1 MTTPHMPVMLDEIVE
16 ALTPQAG
23 ETYVDATFGFGGYS
37 EAILEAGDCHL
48 IALDRDPNVRARAE
62 QLEGQYGPRF
72 RFIQTAFSKM
82 ADLNLPPLDG
92 IVLDIGV
99 SSMQIDRSERG
110 FSFMRNGPLDMRM
123 SAEGVTAAQAVA
135 ELSRESLIAI
145 FRAYG
150 EERRAAR
157 IADFIVR
164 AREEVSLDTT
174 GQLAELV
181 EQAIGRSGKTHPATR
196 VFQALRIF
204 INDELGELYRALCA
218 AENLLKPQGRLVVVT
233 FHSLEDRVVKKFL
246 RRRADKARAGSRY
259 LPPETAQAGQAS
271 SREPSFSQYKRSVI
285 KPSQAEINVNSRSRS
300 AKLRVGIR
308 TLAPA
313 FASDDELLPGII
325 SVREME
331 ANP

>member
-1 MTTPHMPVMLDEIVE
+1 M
-16 ALTPQAG
+16 
-23 ETYVDATFGFGGYS
+23 
-37 EAILEAGDCHL
+37 
-48 IALDRDPNVRARAE
+48 
-62 QLEGQYGPRF
+62 
-72 RFIQTAFSKM
+72 
-82 ADLNLPPLDG
+82 
-92 IVLDIGV
+92 
-99 SSMQIDRSERG
+99 
-110 FSFMRNGPLDMRM
+110 
-123 SAEGVTAAQAVA
+123 
-135 ELSRESLIAI
+135 
-145 FRAYG
+145 
-150 EERRAAR
+150 
-157 IADFIVR
+157 
-164 AREEVSLDTT
+164 
-174 GQLAELV
+174 
-181 EQAIGRSGKTHPATR
+181 
-196 VFQALRIF
+196 
-204 INDELGELYRALCA
+204 
-218 AENLLKPQGRLVVVT
+218 VT